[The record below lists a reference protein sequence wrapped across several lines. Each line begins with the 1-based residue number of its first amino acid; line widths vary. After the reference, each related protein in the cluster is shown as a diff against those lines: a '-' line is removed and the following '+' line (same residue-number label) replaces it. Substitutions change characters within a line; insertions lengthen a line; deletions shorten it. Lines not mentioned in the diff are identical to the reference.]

1 MEESDPDNERN
12 LPVRTILKG
21 GVVVNLDDDGPSQ
34 QQDLVIE
41 AERIV
46 SVGTADAQ
54 PGDKVVD
61 VSGMWLIPG
70 LANLHVHLG
79 WDGTHDL
86 EAQGYESP
94 AVNAMKALMNI
105 HRTLS
110 AGVTTIRDLGMN
122 NANIDAK
129 IAIEN
134 GWAPWIRLFPNGRA
148 ICTTGGH
155 TWWVCKE
162 ADGIYGVRKA
172 IREQYKV
179 GAKWIKIMGSHVR
192 EQFTFEELQAMCEEA
207 HQNNMKVTA
216 HATFDHAIDRV
227 VEAGVDC
234 VEHGGQM
241 TDATIQK
248 LVERDIPIVT
258 TYSPNVQQALFG
270 HLYGMSETDL
280 KARKA
285 SMHDTARFE
294 GNRKFAQA
302 GGRIIFGT
310 DAGSPAVPHYAIAEE
325 MKFMVKI
332 GVCPDNRDVLNA
344 ATRRAMKVLGI
355 DDDLGV
361 LEPGKI
367 ADVVA
372 VGSDPLANLDAMSDV
387 RKVYVR
393 GLLAVSSEG
402 GYTQFGQDVGDM
414 KSHWGP
420 SPTLEYRLA

>member
-1 MEESDPDNERN
+1 M
-12 LPVRTILKG
+12 RTILKG

-34 QQDLVIE
+34 QQDVTIE

-46 SVGTADAQ
+46 AVGASDPQ
-54 PGDKVVD
+54 PGDTVVD

-86 EAQGYESP
+86 EMQGYETP
-94 AVNAMKALMNI
+94 AVNAMKAIMNI

-122 NANIDAK
+122 NANVDAK
-129 IAIEN
+129 YAIDN

-155 TWWVCKE
+155 TWWVCRE
-162 ADGIYGVRKA
+162 ADGIYGVRQA
-172 IREQYKV
+172 IREQFKA

-227 VEAGVDC
+227 VEAGVDS

-241 TDATIQK
+241 TMKTIEK
-248 LVERDIPIVT
+248 LVERDIPIIT

-280 KARKA
+280 AARKA
-285 SMHDTARFE
+285 SMNDMPRFE
-294 GNRKFAQA
+294 GNINFAKA

-332 GVCPDNRDVLNA
+332 GVCPDARDVLNA
-344 ATRRAMKVLGI
+344 ATSRAMVVLGLEE
-355 DDDLGV
+355 DLGRV
-361 LEPGKI
+361 EPGKL
-367 ADVVA
+367 ADIVA
-372 VGSDPLANLDAMSDV
+372 LGGDPLADLDAVADIK
-387 RKVYVR
+387 KVYVR
-393 GLLAVSSEG
+393 GMLAISSEG
-402 GYTQFGQDVGDM
+402 GYAQAGRDVGDM

-420 SPTLEYRLA
+420 SPQLEYRLA